1 MALFLALAFLRFLK
15 RRSKVAS
22 KVGLQRSHQTHA
34 FLEFQALFREA
45 LRSPREASVDQFP
58 ATLSLPH
65 LRLKTSPS
73 FLPPAETWYLSPAR
87 QEPPRDQFAKAKV
100 FREPVRSQP
109 LHKSM
114 PCVAI
119 SEAPQQPKKH
129 GSFELVKSCLQSLK
143 AMVFQQCWPSRLASL
158 KSSRGP
164 LLCGT
169 STKCHLE
176 ALEDLEGHAQTNFP
190 S

>member
-1 MALFLALAFLRFLK
+1 M
-15 RRSKVAS
+15 RSPAKPP
-22 KVGLQRSHQTHA
+22 
-34 FLEFQALFREA
+34 
-45 LRSPREASVDQFP
+45 RSPREASVDQFP
-58 ATLSLPH
+58 TITLSPPH

-190 S
+190 SYNEKLLVGLVGGYCSHRNIFESQNHKPDYIVGVHLA

>member
-1 MALFLALAFLRFLK
+1 MD
-15 RRSKVAS
+15 
-22 KVGLQRSHQTHA
+22 H
-34 FLEFQALFREA
+34 
-45 LRSPREASVDQFP
+45 FP
-58 ATLSLPH
+58 AITLSPPH

-73 FLPPAETWYLSPAR
+73 FPAHAETWYLAPAR

-100 FREPVRSQP
+100 FREAVRSQP
-109 LHKSM
+109 LHKSR

-119 SEAPQQPKKH
+119 SEPPQQPKNTAH
-129 GSFELVKSCLQSLK
+129 LNWSDHSLQSLK

-176 ALEDLEGHAQTNFP
+176 ALEGHAQTNFASKNEMLLVGLVGGYCSRPIP
-190 S
+190 SQYQLTTGIFLRAKTTNQII